1 MFFNYIGKKVIQF
14 FVDWGNI
21 TSLSMKVGAKLFK
34 GRSHTRATI
43 DQMIT
48 LGIDSLGITV
58 VTAVF
63 TGMAFSVQVVR
74 EFIKFGAADMVGGVV
89 GLAIWRELGPL
100 LTGVVVCGRVG
111 AAISAELGTMKVKE
125 QIEALESMAQ
135 DSVDFLVVPRV
146 LACAFMM
153 PLLVGLADIVGFLSG
168 LLVAVLSGN
177 INPYSYFGSAESM
190 LRAVDIWGGLVKGV
204 VFGIVIALLS
214 SYMGLKATGGA
225 KGVGEMTTKGVVVS
239 LFAVF
244 IINYLLSIMLF
255 QI

>member
-89 GLAIWRELGPL
+89 GL
-100 LTGVVVCGRVG
+100 
-111 AAISAELGTMKVKE
+111 
-125 QIEALESMAQ
+125 
-135 DSVDFLVVPRV
+135 DSQRHV
-146 LACAFMM
+146 
-153 PLLVGLADIVGFLSG
+153 SG
-168 LLVAVLSGN
+168 LRHRASGVRCL
-177 INPYSYFGSAESM
+177 PS
-190 LRAVDIWGGLVKGV
+190 V
-204 VFGIVIALLS
+204 
-214 SYMGLKATGGA
+214 
-225 KGVGEMTTKGVVVS
+225 
-239 LFAVF
+239 
-244 IINYLLSIMLF
+244 
-255 QI
+255 